1 MTLVFNNLSLKFRK
15 LLVTIL
21 LVTIGV
27 TLSNNTCFAQSKS
40 NKGKDFWVGYM
51 LHYSGN
57 SAGHSLYITSDS
69 ATTGTVSVPG
79 QSWSKT
85 FSITANS
92 VTVVT
97 IPASVVYNS
106 CSDCITTR
114 GVHIT
119 AAKDVVVYSHQYLG
133 NQSDATLVLPTRTLG
148 KDYYTMGYIQANATG
163 GTGKN
168 VFAIIAVKDN
178 TKVRITPTQA
188 LTKNGGGTLAANT
201 PYEITLDEG
210 ELYQGF
216 AASSTPSVSDLTGTH
231 IEVIDTGANANCRTI
246 AVFSGSSY
254 TPINAG
260 CTGGIASGDNLYE
273 QMYATNSWG
282 NRFILVPA
290 LGRVSDNFRF
300 VASQDNTEVI
310 VFQAAGAPFSY
321 YINKGE
327 FAQLSDESAI
337 RYVIATKPI
346 MVGQFQKTARC
357 DGNTNSMGD
366 PSMTILNPLEQT
378 LTDITLYSSQYF
390 DIDNHY
396 INVVIPTYA
405 ASSFRVDG
413 ASASFTAVPK
423 NSSYSYTRLTVS
435 AGNHRLKANAGFI
448 ATAYGEGQYESYG
461 YAAGANIKDLTAVA
475 KVTNS
480 AQNNEISNCI
490 GSPTQFAGSAEYSVV
505 KWEWDFG
512 DGTRDSVQNPSHTYT
527 DTGSYTATMYS
538 YKPAFDGCSNFDSSQ
553 VEIRIYDV
561 PTAAITKSSLCDS
574 VTATFSE
581 VSTFPSPEQ
590 HLTTR
595 WSINDGAYS
604 YGRNFTHLFDTIGKF
619 KLFMEVT
626 SKHNCKASIIDSV
639 VVSPNPVAMF
649 IPKDVCFYDTAYL
662 NSTSTITSGS
672 IASYSWE
679 TSDGG
684 GNLDSLNAHYFADSG
699 KYYVSLFV
707 TSDSGCSGFYNDSL
721 YKYPRMDVSFTHN
734 DTCFGNGNIFTNN
747 TSKDGGQY
755 TDTTWYTSALDTAHT
770 YNYGKLFDIVGTYSV
785 TLVMEQ
791 DNYCR
796 DSFVRTVDIHPLVVP
811 DFSFSNTCFGDTTV
825 FTDASTISNGTY
837 TVNWTDGAGGSFSNP
852 YKTKYNSA
860 GIKTMTLTV
869 TSDNGCITD
878 TTKQITI
885 TNPQIIKLNKA
896 DGCAGTVQQISSTN
910 SMGLDSFAQY
920 EWKINGATASTDS
933 LFSNLRNGKGVKKIL
948 LEVTSKN
955 GCKISK
961 LDSFTVFEAPKAAF
975 NVTEVCTK
983 QNLLPTDMS
992 TITSPST
999 IDNHKWYVNGVL
1011 TSVDQNPTI
1020 TTTSYGTKT
1029 IKLITTSNNNCKDSI
1044 SKNVEV
1050 RPLPVGG
1057 FNFSNTCFGE
1067 LTQFTSNA
1075 SIPAGTIS
1083 STTWKIDNSNFT
1095 GLAPSYTF
1103 PAAATY
1109 NVSQVTL
1116 SNYGCK
1122 DSIAKEV
1129 IINPLPVI
1137 DISLNSYIGCEPFDV
1152 MVINN
1157 STVASGVI
1165 SDYLWTW
1172 GDGQVSAGIANGHT
1186 YVNPN
1191 SYTIKVSA
1199 TTDKGCK
1206 DSLTLPTQVVVN
1218 KNPKADFSFTPL
1230 EPSNITE
1237 YVTFKDSS
1245 SLDVIAWDWI
1255 TSDGGIYSG
1264 SSSVNHSFA
1273 DSGSYF
1279 VTLTATNANGC
1290 QDDITKLV
1298 YVNADLF
1305 VHLPNAFTPNGDPL
1319 NSHFGLSGITQ
1330 GVSQFKMM
1338 IYNRWGQQVFY
1349 SEDVNIKWDGTFLGK
1364 PAEQGVYVYR
1374 MEYTNP
1380 KQTQWYYFNGEVN
1393 LLR

>member
-1 MTLVFNNLSLKFRK
+1 MNLISSRMSQKFKHIISISWLLILVIVFS
-15 LLVTIL
+15 
-21 LVTIGV
+21 
-27 TLSNNTCFAQSKS
+27 SNTSFAQSKS

-51 LHYSGN
+51 LHFSANAGN
-57 SAGHSLYITSDS
+57 SLYITSDS
-69 ATTGTVSVPG
+69 STTGTVEVPG

-85 FSITANS
+85 FSVTANT

-97 IPASVVYNS
+97 IPSSVSYNN

-119 AAKDVVVYSHQYLG
+119 AAKDVVVYSHQYLD

-148 KDYYTMGYIQANATG
+148 KDYYTMGYLQASATS

-178 TKVRITPTQA
+178 TKVRITPKQA

-216 AASSTPSVSDLTGTH
+216 AASSTPAVSDLTGTH

-260 CTGGIASGDNLYE
+260 CGGTASGDNLYE
-273 QMYATNSWG
+273 QMYPTNSWG

-310 VFQAAGAPFSY
+310 VFQATGAPVSY
-321 YINKGE
+321 YINKGQ
-327 FAQLSDESAI
+327 FAQLSDESAV

-357 DGNTNSMGD
+357 DATNNTIGD

-405 ASSFRVDG
+405 TSTFRIDG
-413 ASASFTAVPK
+413 ATASFTVVPK
-423 NSSYSYTRLTVS
+423 NSSYSYARLTVS
-435 AGNHRLKANAGFI
+435 AGNHRLKASAGFI

-475 KVTNS
+475 MVTNS
-480 AQNNEISNCI
+480 AQNNEISNCV
-490 GSPTQFAGSAEYSVV
+490 GSATQFNGSAEYSVV
-505 KWEWDFG
+505 KWEWKFG
-512 DGTRDSVQNPSHTYT
+512 DGTTSNVQNPSHTYT
-527 DTGSYTATMYS
+527 DTGTYIATMYS
-538 YKPAFDGCSNFDSSQ
+538 YKPAFDGCSNYDSSQ
-553 VEIRIYDV
+553 IEIKIYDV
-561 PTAAITKSSLCDS
+561 PTAKISKSSLCDS
-574 VTATFSE
+574 ITATFSDI
-581 VSTFPSPEQ
+581 STFPTPEQ

-595 WSINDGAYS
+595 WNINGGAYS
-604 YGRNFTHLFDTIGKF
+604 YGRSFTHLFDTVGKF
-619 KLFMEVT
+619 RLFMEVT
-626 SKHNCKASIIDSV
+626 SQHNCKASIIDSV
-639 VVSPNPVAMF
+639 VVSPNPVAKF
-649 IPKDVCFYDTAYL
+649 SPKDVCYYDTAFL
-662 NSTSTITSGS
+662 KSTSTIASGS
-672 IASYSWE
+672 ISTFAWE
-679 TSDGG
+679 TSDGNG
-684 GNLDSLNAHYFADSG
+684 KIDSLNAHYFADSG
-699 KYYVSLFV
+699 KYFISLFV
-707 TSDSGCSGFYNDSL
+707 TSDSGCTGFYNDSL

-734 DTCFGNGNIFTNN
+734 DTCFGNGNTFLN
-747 TSKDGGQY
+747 TTTKAGGQF

-770 YNYGKLFDIVGTYSV
+770 YNYSKLFDIVGTYTV

-796 DSFVRTVDIHPLVVP
+796 DSFVQTIDIHPLVVP
-811 DFSFSNTCFGDTTV
+811 NFTFSNTCFGDSAT
-825 FTDASTISNGTY
+825 FTDASTISNGNY
-837 TVNWTDGAGGSFSNP
+837 SINWNFGNGGTSTKRSA
-852 YKTKYNSA
+852 KTKYTTA
-860 GIKTMTLTV
+860 GIKTVKLTLT
-869 TSDNGCITD
+869 SDQGCVTD

-910 SMGLDSFAQY
+910 STGLDSFAQY

-933 LFSNLRNGKGVKKIL
+933 LFSYLRNGKGVKKVL
-948 LEVTSKN
+948 LEVISKN

-961 LDSFTVFEAPKAAF
+961 SDSFIVFEAPKASF
-975 NVTEVCTK
+975 NVSEVCTK
-983 QNLLPTDMS
+983 QNLLPSNTS
-992 TITSPST
+992 TITAPST
-999 IDNHKWYVNGVL
+999 INNHKWYVNGVL

-1020 TTTSYGTKT
+1020 ATTTFGTKT

-1067 LTQFTSNA
+1067 LTQFMSNA
-1075 SIPAGTIS
+1075 SIPAGTII

-1103 PAAATY
+1103 PAAASYT
-1109 NVSQVTL
+1109 VSQVTL
-1116 SNYGCK
+1116 SDYGCK
-1122 DSIAKEV
+1122 DSITKEV
-1129 IINPLPVI
+1129 IVNPLPAL
-1137 DISLNSYIGCEPFDV
+1137 DITLSNYVGCEPFTV
-1152 MVINN
+1152 NVINN

-1172 GDGQVSAGIANGHT
+1172 GDGQVSVGTATGHT
-1186 YVNPN
+1186 YITPK
-1191 SYTIKVSA
+1191 SYTIKVGA
-1199 TTDKGCK
+1199 VTDKGCR
-1206 DSLTLPTQVVVN
+1206 DSITLPTQVVVN
-1218 KNPKADFSFTPL
+1218 KNPTANFSFTPL

-1237 YVTFKDSS
+1237 FVTFKDTSS
-1245 SLDVIAWDWI
+1245 ADVVGWNWV
-1255 TSDGGIYSG
+1255 TSDGGNYSG

-1273 DSGSYF
+1273 DSGSYY
-1279 VTLTATNANGC
+1279 VTLTATNSNGC
-1290 QDDITKLV
+1290 KDDITKLV

-1330 GVSQFKMM
+1330 GVAQFEMS
-1338 IYNRWGQQVFY
+1338 IYNRWGQQVFF
-1349 SEDVNIKWDGTFLGK
+1349 SNDVNIKWDGTFMGK
-1364 PAEQGVYVYR
+1364 PAEQGVYVYLLQ
-1374 MEYTNP
+1374 YTNP
-1380 KQTQWYYFNGEVN
+1380 KQTKWYYFNGEVN

>member
-1 MTLVFNNLSLKFRK
+1 M
-15 LLVTIL
+15 
-21 LVTIGV
+21 
-27 TLSNNTCFAQSKS
+27 
-40 NKGKDFWVGYM
+40 
-51 LHYSGN
+51 
-57 SAGHSLYITSDS
+57 
-69 ATTGTVSVPG
+69 
-79 QSWSKT
+79 
-85 FSITANS
+85 
-92 VTVVT
+92 
-97 IPASVVYNS
+97 
-106 CSDCITTR
+106 
-114 GVHIT
+114 
-119 AAKDVVVYSHQYLG
+119 
-133 NQSDATLVLPTRTLG
+133 
-148 KDYYTMGYIQANATG
+148 
-163 GTGKN
+163 
-168 VFAIIAVKDN
+168 
-178 TKVRITPTQA
+178 
-188 LTKNGGGTLAANT
+188 
-201 PYEITLDEG
+201 
-210 ELYQGF
+210 
-216 AASSTPSVSDLTGTH
+216 
-231 IEVIDTGANANCRTI
+231 
-246 AVFSGSSY
+246 
-254 TPINAG
+254 
-260 CTGGIASGDNLYE
+260 
-273 QMYATNSWG
+273 
-282 NRFILVPA
+282 
-290 LGRVSDNFRF
+290 
-300 VASQDNTEVI
+300 
-310 VFQAAGAPFSY
+310 
-321 YINKGE
+321 
-327 FAQLSDESAI
+327 
-337 RYVIATKPI
+337 
-346 MVGQFQKTARC
+346 
-357 DGNTNSMGD
+357 
-366 PSMTILNPLEQT
+366 
-378 LTDITLYSSQYF
+378 
-390 DIDNHY
+390 
-396 INVVIPTYA
+396 
-405 ASSFRVDG
+405 
-413 ASASFTAVPK
+413 
-423 NSSYSYTRLTVS
+423 
-435 AGNHRLKANAGFI
+435 
-448 ATAYGEGQYESYG
+448 
-461 YAAGANIKDLTAVA
+461 
-475 KVTNS
+475 
-480 AQNNEISNCI
+480 
-490 GSPTQFAGSAEYSVV
+490 
-505 KWEWDFG
+505 
-512 DGTRDSVQNPSHTYT
+512 
-527 DTGSYTATMYS
+527 
-538 YKPAFDGCSNFDSSQ
+538 
-553 VEIRIYDV
+553 

-672 IASYSWE
+672 LASYSWE

-961 LDSFTVFEAPKAAF
+961 LDSFTVFEAQKAAF

-1152 MVINN
+1152 VVINN